1 VKYKSQARKR
11 CKLGGK
17 STMKI
22 NRRSAIV
29 LGAGAAASGLLS
41 APAFAQGRRQRI
53 TVVTGGTGGVFYPYG
68 GGLAKLF
75 AEKMANTQ
83 ATAQVTGGSVD
94 NVKLLH
100 TGDAELGFATMDSA
114 YDGMVGEGAYKADGK
129 QDIRVI
135 GMLYDSFLHVVA
147 SQSSNVTDIAS
158 MRGKRISV
166 GSAGSSTESIADRVI
181 EAGGLNFMRDITRDN
196 LGVAESAGALK
207 DGKIAAFFWIGG
219 IPTAAVRE
227 LATGGQPAIRFI
239 PTSKEFAVLDA
250 KWPGLYRPFNL
261 AAGSYANQSEALGG
275 LGVANVLIVQT
286 KTPDAVVTQ
295 MLSTIF
301 DNLAEVQGIHPEA
314 RKLTLQAA
322 AGKSA
327 VPFHP
332 AAIAFYRSKG
342 ISV

>member
-1 VKYKSQARKR
+1 
-11 CKLGGK
+11 
-17 STMKI
+17 MKI
-22 NRRSAIV
+22 NRRSA
-29 LGAGAAASGLLS
+29 LAMGAAAATVLS
-41 APAFAQGRRQRI
+41 APAIAQGRRRI
-53 TVVTGGTGGVFYPYG
+53 TVVTGGTGGVFFPYG
-68 GGLAKLF
+68 GGIAKLF

-100 TGDAELGFATMDSA
+100 AGDAELGFSTMDSA
-114 YDGMVGEGAYKADGK
+114 YDGMIGEAAYKADGK

-135 GMLYDSFLHVVA
+135 AMLYDSFLHVVA
-147 SQSSNVTDIAS
+147 AQSANITDIAS

-207 DGKIAAFFWIGG
+207 DGKIGAFFWIGG

-227 LATGGQPAIRFI
+227 LATGGQPPIRFI
-239 PTSKEFAVLDA
+239 PTAKEFAVLEA

-261 AAGSYANQSEALGG
+261 AAGSYANQTQALDG
-275 LGVANVLIVQT
+275 LGVANVLIVPT
-286 KTPDAVVTQ
+286 KLSDAMVTS
-295 MLSTIF
+295 MLETIF
-301 DNLAEVQGIHPEA
+301 NNLTEVQGIHPEA
-314 RKLTLQAA
+314 RKLTLQTA

-332 AAIAFYRSKG
+332 AAVAFYRSKG
-342 ISV
+342 VTMS

>member
-1 VKYKSQARKR
+1 MTISKTT
-11 CKLGGK
+11 L
-17 STMKI
+17 
-22 NRRSAIV
+22 NRRSA
-29 LGAGAAASGLLS
+29 LAMGAAAASLLA
-41 APAFAQGRRQRI
+41 APAIAQGRRRI

-75 AEKMANTQ
+75 AEKMTNTQ
-83 ATAQVTGGSVD
+83 ATSQVTGGSVD

-147 SQSSNVTDIAS
+147 SQSSNVTNIAS

-181 EAGGLNFMRDITRDN
+181 AASGLNEMRDITRDN

-227 LATGGQPAIRFI
+227 LATGGQPPIRFI
-239 PTSKEFAVLDA
+239 PTTAEFAVLDA

-261 AAGSYANQSEALGG
+261 AAGSYANQTEALGG
-275 LGVANVLIVQT
+275 LGVANVLIVPT
-286 KTPDAVVTQ
+286 KLPNALVTS
-295 MLSTIF
+295 MLETIF
-301 DNLAEVQGIHPEA
+301 NNLTEVQGIHPEA
-314 RKLTLQAA
+314 RKLTLQTA

-332 AAIAFYRSKG
+332 AAEAFYRSKG
-342 ISV
+342 ISMS

>member
-1 VKYKSQARKR
+1 
-11 CKLGGK
+11 
-17 STMKI
+17 MKI
-22 NRRSAIV
+22 NRRSAIM
-29 LGAGAAASGLLS
+29 LGAGAATSGLLLG
-41 APAFAQGRRQRI
+41 APAIAQARRQRI
-53 TVVTGGTGGVFYPYG
+53 TVVTGGTGGVFFPYG

-75 AEKMANTQ
+75 SEKMPNTQ

-100 TGDAELGFATMDSA
+100 TGDAELGLSTMDSA

-129 QDIRVI
+129 QDIRVVA
-135 GMLYDSFLHVVA
+135 MLYDSFLHVVA

-181 EAGGLNFMRDITRDN
+181 EAGGLNFSRDITRDN
-196 LGVAESAGALK
+196 LGVAESAGAIK

-227 LATGGQPAIRFI
+227 LATGGQPPIRFI
-239 PTSKEFAVLDA
+239 PTAKEFAVLDA

-261 AAGSYANQSEALGG
+261 AAGSYANQTEALAG
-275 LGVANVLIVQT
+275 LGVANVLIT
-286 KTPDAVVTQ
+286 SGKAPDALVTQ
-295 MLSTIF
+295 MLTTIF
-301 DNLAEVQGIHPEA
+301 DNLPEVQGIHPEA
-314 RKLTLQAA
+314 RKLTLQSA

-342 ISV
+342 IAV

>member
-1 VKYKSQARKR
+1 
-11 CKLGGK
+11 
-17 STMKI
+17 MKI
-22 NRRSAIV
+22 NRRSA
-29 LGAGAAASGLLS
+29 LAMGAAAATVLS
-41 APAFAQGRRQRI
+41 APAIAQGRRRI
-53 TVVTGGTGGVFYPYG
+53 TVVNGGTGGVFFPYG
-68 GGLAKLF
+68 GGIAKLF

-100 TGDAELGFATMDSA
+100 AGDAELGFSTMDSA
-114 YDGMVGEGAYKADGK
+114 YDGMIGEAAYKADGK

-135 GMLYDSFLHVVA
+135 AMLYDSFLHVVA
-147 SQSSNVTDIAS
+147 AQSANITDIAS

-207 DGKIAAFFWIGG
+207 DGKIGAFFWIGG

-227 LATGGQPAIRFI
+227 LATGGQPPIRFI
-239 PTSKEFAVLDA
+239 PTAKEFAVLEA

-261 AAGSYANQSEALGG
+261 AAGSYANQTQALDG
-275 LGVANVLIVQT
+275 LGVANVLIVPT
-286 KTPDAVVTQ
+286 KLPDAMVTS
-295 MLSTIF
+295 MLETIF
-301 DNLAEVQGIHPEA
+301 NNLTEVQGIHPEA
-314 RKLTLQAA
+314 RKLTLQTA

-332 AAIAFYRSKG
+332 AAVAFYRSKG
-342 ISV
+342 VTMS